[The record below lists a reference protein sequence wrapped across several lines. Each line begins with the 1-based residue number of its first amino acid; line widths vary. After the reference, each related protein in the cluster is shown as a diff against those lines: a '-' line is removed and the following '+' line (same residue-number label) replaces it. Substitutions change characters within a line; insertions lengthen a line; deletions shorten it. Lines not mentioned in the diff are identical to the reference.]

1 MSNSLQSSPKEVE
14 EMQVADKDLFV
25 FADDCVSQRCSKSDA
40 CDDSKCRLCKHCLAD
55 EDIDVLRS
63 AYLVITVTTRL
74 RDKFNFS
81 LFNLKVVGITWPVF
95 S

>member
-1 MSNSLQSSPKEVE
+1 
-14 EMQVADKDLFV
+14 MQVADKDLFV